1 MEINIGVVIVT
12 WNNEKDISE
21 CLSSLVTQTLK
32 PSKIVVVDNKSSD
45 RTIEIVRSKFSQVEI
60 IPQDKNYLLTKSNNK
75 GIRYL
80 LDTLYPEFILVLNPD
95 TILEKDT
102 LKKLFNSI
110 NKDTRIGAV
119 GPKVKFYGNK
129 DEGLINSAGLFYDGF
144 SQAYDIGFREVDDGS
159 YDKDKEVFGVT
170 GACILYRTKMIE
182 QIGMYWEKISLYL
195 DEVELFIRAR
205 KAGWKVFYVG
215 SATLFHKYM
224 ASTDQIKIDR
234 INDLKRIAWLWIAI
248 RHYSIRS
255 KIAMVRAYLFKSF

>member
-12 WNNEKDISE
+12 WNNEKDIAE
-21 CLSSLVTQTLK
+21 CLSSLMNQTLK
-32 PSKIVVVDNKSSD
+32 ASKIVLVDNNSSD
-45 RTIEIVRSKFSQVEI
+45 RTVEIVRAQFPQVEI
-60 IPQDKNYLLTKSNNK
+60 ISQDKNYLLTKSNNK

-80 LDTLYPEFILVLNPD
+80 LDHLYPEFLLVLNPD
-95 TILEKDT
+95 TVLEKD
-102 LKKLFNSI
+102 LVQKLFNVIS
-110 NKDTRIGAV
+110 KDSQIGAV
-119 GPKVKFYGNK
+119 GPKVKFLTGK
-129 DEGLINSAGLFYDGF
+129 DKGLINSAGLFYDGF
-144 SQAYDIGFREVDDGS
+144 AQAYDIGFRQVDDGS

-215 SATLFHKYM
+215 SAILFHKYM

-234 INDLKRIAWLWIAI
+234 INDLKRIAWLWIAL